1 MEASGRVGGRMSTVY
16 RSTVHGDDWYGD
28 LGAMRFPGDNILIN
42 GVRMRTCR
50 NYTCDKVNIISQQG

>member
-1 MEASGRVGGRMSTVY
+1 MSLVEASGRVGGRMFTKN
-16 RSTVHGDDWYGD
+16 GDGWYGD

-42 GVRMRTCR
+42 GVRLRTCR